1 MNNPLKNVCNQ
12 AIPQNI
18 TVTHTHTHTHT
29 HTQIH
34 EKIYSINRSF
44 QEEEEN

>member
-1 MNNPLKNVCNQ
+1 MYEIRPFPKTLLSQ
-12 AIPQNI
+12 
-18 TVTHTHTHTHT
+18 THTHTHTHT